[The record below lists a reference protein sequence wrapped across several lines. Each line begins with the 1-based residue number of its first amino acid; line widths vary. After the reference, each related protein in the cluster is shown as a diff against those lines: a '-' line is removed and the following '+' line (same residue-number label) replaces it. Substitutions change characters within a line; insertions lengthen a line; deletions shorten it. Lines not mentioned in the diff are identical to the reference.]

1 MVVGWTYLL
10 ANHRLS
16 HLAGVGSLVFAT
28 IARRSNITLY
38 RRNGCTGSG
47 DNYTIYP
54 TEPPNGWPG

>member
-10 ANHRLS
+10 AITDSLTLRALARS
-16 HLAGVGSLVFAT
+16 CLQHLPRG
-28 IARRSNITLY
+28 SNITLY

-54 TEPPNGWPG
+54 TEPPNG